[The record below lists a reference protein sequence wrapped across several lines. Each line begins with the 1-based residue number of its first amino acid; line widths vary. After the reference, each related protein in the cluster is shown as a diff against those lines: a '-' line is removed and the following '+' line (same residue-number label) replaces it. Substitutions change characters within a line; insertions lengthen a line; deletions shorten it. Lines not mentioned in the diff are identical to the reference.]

1 MITIKTTLSVFGVEE
16 GNANLKQKESRY
28 KTSVLS
34 FDVRWLEMASSK
46 NRNFHLSEM
55 GEKNNE
61 EGDKRGAPVY
71 RVRQKK

>member
-34 FDVRWLEMASSK
+34 FDV
-46 NRNFHLSEM
+46 
-55 GEKNNE
+55 G
-61 EGDKRGAPVY
+61 
-71 RVRQKK
+71 